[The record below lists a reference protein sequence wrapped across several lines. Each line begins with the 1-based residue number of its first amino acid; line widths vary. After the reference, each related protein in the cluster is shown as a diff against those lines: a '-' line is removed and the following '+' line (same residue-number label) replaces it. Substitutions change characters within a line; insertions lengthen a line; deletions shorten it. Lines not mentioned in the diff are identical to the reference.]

1 MTATEPHP
9 DTGHHLRRAA
19 TMVGSTRPAP
29 PARGQPLPA
38 LLSEDRGEI
47 ASAVVLT
54 PIFVFTFMLVV
65 QAALMFHARSLV
77 QTAAQDAAR
86 ATQVEIGTAAD
97 GHNAAGRWVEEGGL
111 LQGLE
116 ISISRTPTQVNV
128 TITSG
133 VQSLVPF
140 WEPTVAATVQGP
152 VEAFRPQSQRR

>member
-1 MTATEPHP
+1 
-9 DTGHHLRRAA
+9 
-19 TMVGSTRPAP
+19 MVGSTRPAP
-29 PARGQPLPA
+29 PARGRPLPA
-38 LLSEDRGEI
+38 LLSDDRGEI

-86 ATQVEIGTAAD
+86 ATQVEIGTVAD
-97 GHNAAGRWVEEGGL
+97 GHTAAGRWVEEGGL